1 MANEKQAAS
10 GTLKIARYDD
20 ELGKQGNLVF
30 SPTWK
35 GCYWP
40 IYLPLDLSLHQIYLS
55 LKKKQWK
62 FHPLS
67 KLRGK
72 KFTSPIQGV
81 SRKSFLQGAVV
92 TILVPEKKSP

>member
-10 GTLKIARYDD
+10 GPLKIARYDNK
-20 ELGKQGNLVF
+20 LGKQGNLVF

-55 LKKKQWK
+55 LKKKAMK
-62 FHPLS
+62 ISPSLKIKREKVHLPYS
-67 KLRGK
+67 RGK
-72 KFTSPIQGV
+72 S
-81 SRKSFLQGAVV
+81 
-92 TILVPEKKSP
+92 